1 MIEVH
6 EMSGAE
12 IEEML
17 GRIGYGHL
25 ACARNNQPYVVPIH
39 YVYEK
44 PDILVYTTE
53 GLKTEI
59 IDENPQICLQLEEL
73 VDDTD
78 WQSVVINGEAE
89 RLVDREKKED
99 VLKKVLS
106 RNPTLTPAISIR
118 WVNDWIRENKEVI
131 FRIKPTT
138 MTGRSAVKV
147 RISAAVVQPGV
158 VRRSQ
163 IF

>member
-44 PDILVYTTE
+44 PDIFVYTTE

-78 WQSVVINGEAE
+78 WRSVVINGEAE

-131 FRIKPTT
+131 YRIKPSS

-147 RISAAVVQPGV
+147 RISAAVVQPSG

>member
-44 PDILVYTTE
+44 PDIFVYTTE

-163 IF
+163 IL

>member
-44 PDILVYTTE
+44 PDIFVYTTE